1 MNLNQLNA
9 FTVLARVLHY
19 SRAAEELEISQPSLS
34 RMIAHLEC
42 ELKAPL
48 FEKHGR
54 NIILSK
60 QGELFYQYISRGLS
74 EIRQGTLAVREL
86 MTPGCGTIDFAFIY
100 ALSPTYIPQIIR
112 KFLSIKEN
120 KNIHFRFYQLNS
132 RYIVQKLKDNSCDIG
147 FCSYVENEPLI
158 RFRPIVRQEY
168 VLMVS
173 RHHPLAKK
181 DSVTLAEASQ
191 YDFILPLDKT
201 SYVEQLFSKAGL
213 TPRVTSRVEE
223 DHAAAALVSI
233 NLGIALIPKN
243 KILEQYNV
251 KLLSIEPQP
260 LFRNFYMA
268 TVKDRH
274 LTSAAETFYQ
284 FLLNESNKELPV
296 F

>member
-1 MNLNQLNA
+1 MNLNQLKA
-9 FTVLARVLHY
+9 FSVLARVLHY
-19 SRAAEELEISQPSLS
+19 SRAAEELEIAQPSLS
-34 RMIAHLEC
+34 RMISQLEQ
-42 ELKAPL
+42 ELETNL

-54 NIILSK
+54 NITLSK
-60 QGELFYQYISRGLS
+60 PGEVFYQYINRGLA
-74 EIRQGTLAVREL
+74 EINQGTLAVKEL
-86 MTPGCGTIDFAFIY
+86 MNPGRGTIDFAFIY
-100 ALSPTYIPQIIR
+100 ALSPTYIPQIIG
-112 KFLSIKEN
+112 KFLGIKEN

-132 RYIVQKLKDNSCDIG
+132 RYIVQKLKDGSCDIG
-147 FCSYVENEPLI
+147 FCSYVEQEPLI

-173 RHHPLAKK
+173 GRHPLARKE
-181 DSVTLAEASQ
+181 SVTLEEAVQ

-213 TPRVTSRVEE
+213 IPHVTSRVEE

-243 KILEQYNV
+243 KMLEQYDV
-251 KLLSIEPQP
+251 KLLPIKPQP

-268 TVKDRH
+268 TLKDRSF
-274 LTSAAETFYQ
+274 TPAAETFYR
-284 FLLNESNKELPV
+284 FLLDESNGELPV